1 MAIQNNTTNSRLLMS
16 TSVLREKLNS
26 RNLYTPNVEYPL
38 TNDNNVSK
46 TVSAINTIIGGLTPF
61 KSYNLENTVY
71 GRLLINETPLATIGL
86 AMLGKQMALNTMSSI
101 AQENFPKMNIAN
113 LFDKDSSTKL
123 FTKQI
128 DYSVTVK
135 SGGTAFGNFLRSA
148 IYWYPQK
155 NNPFNPTSI
164 NSDYIQQTG
173 IGQLKSLYSLV
184 NKNIYKPQLS
194 ENDIFYT
201 YADKA
206 GVTILPRISIINN
219 RKYFEHIK
227 YAPYSPF
234 NNVSDISI
242 STADYDM
249 IYSVNSFY
257 ASEYAPN
264 KSYITDYFGTS
275 FLNKNNSQLNTNT
288 NSWIDD
294 ETPFRNENLNSK
306 IVWGR
311 DGIIPE
317 VNKSS
322 SELRGLDSETSSNF
336 QIQDLE
342 TDFNVKTGLLEYTRN
357 LINATE
363 GRIGDLTRKAFVNND
378 KEPIGFNG
386 SALWNAPANSLP
398 SFAGKTGVRQH
409 SVLDPYNRFAKA
421 IRFDGNN
428 IYAGNPDSVIYNSVI
443 PRIHPTI
450 NDNGNGI
457 NNKNLMFSIE
467 NLAVN
472 VISRDGYGIIDDEYG
487 SQIPLEEV
495 GPFNGRIMWFPPYAI
510 DINETAN
517 AKFEPTVMV
526 GRNEPMYNYM
536 NSERSA
542 TLSFSLL
549 IDYPPQVKNLTSQ
562 KEIAEFFAYGTIF
575 NDEKKYVSNL
585 QIKMSS
591 LQEQID
597 LISERNLVIY
607 KQIETPKPYSIYFP
621 NDSPKVGEESTI
633 IDKMYKDYAYEITSQ
648 VFSKI
653 DNNSYGYNKPI
664 YFISGLTSYDYSG
677 RTMYQFASTPSY
689 SQYSATGLT
698 DQFGIVELNKM
709 LKDVF
714 ENEDNRKY
722 YDIVIQ
728 GGSTKLY
735 TEGNPNDVQA
745 EVEYNEKLGQRRAN
759 AAKILISKRLEAMFG
774 KPISQLGINIS
785 SISSV
790 GSSQASQEN
799 ATAAAISNPSAKQ
812 ERYAT
817 IKIVRNSTPYELKT
831 GKLTTDEQA
840 TVDKLKTEIEAI
852 KTQLSLLQNNSST
865 MMKERR
871 EDNTA
876 ILNGFKSIKDN
887 YFYPAFHSQT
897 PEDFHK
903 RLTFLQQCTR
913 QGSAKRYDV
922 KPDANGILRARN
934 SVFGRQPICILRIGD
949 FIYSKVIIESVNF
962 DYSETTWDMN
972 PEGFG
977 MQPMMAKITL
987 TMKILGGQSL
997 KGPVDAL
1004 QNAVSFNYYANS
1016 TYTDKGMYLLPSAM
1030 AALNDSYR
1038 NGIDTANKSSV
1049 SNIDIIGKFITRNIN
1064 NKE

>member
-1 MAIQNNTTNSRLLMS
+1 MAIQDNTTNSRLLMS

-38 TNDNNVSK
+38 SNDNNVSK

-71 GRLLINETPLATIGL
+71 GRLLTNETPLATIGL

-135 SGGTAFGNFLRSA
+135 SGSTAFGNFLRSA

-155 NNPFNPTSI
+155 NNPFNSTSI

-173 IGQLKSLYSLV
+173 IGQLKSLYSLI
-184 NKNIYKPQLS
+184 NKNLYVPN
-194 ENDIFYT
+194 NDTKNSIFYK
-201 YADKA
+201 YAEK
-206 GVTILPRISIINN
+206 TNTSIINRGNLIIN
-219 RKYFEHIK
+219 RNYFGYLIENQ
-227 YAPYSPF
+227 YSNF
-234 NNVSDISI
+234 YIVSNNSI
-242 STADYDM
+242 TQANTSM
-249 IYSVNSFY
+249 QNSVLYETNT
-257 ASEYAPN
+257 EYAPN
-264 KSYITDYFGTS
+264 IDYINNNFGTT
-275 FLNKNNSQLNTNT
+275 NKKIVESKNLENDGKNINI
-288 NSWIDD
+288 WIDD
-294 ETPFRNENLNSK
+294 EDNTSNK
-306 IVWGR
+306 IIWGW
-311 DGIIPE
+311 DG
-317 VNKSS
+317 
-322 SELRGLDSETSSNF
+322 TTY
-336 QIQDLE
+336 E
-342 TDFNVKTGLLEYTRN
+342 TDAILSNLQALPSDDINIPLRNNLSDDFKIKTGLLEYTRN
-357 LINATE
+357 LVNATE
-363 GRIGDLTRKAFVNND
+363 GKIGDITRKAFKNGN
-378 KEPIGFNG
+378 ELIGFNG
-386 SALWNAPANSLP
+386 SGVWKAPSTALP

-409 SVLDPYNRFAKA
+409 TVLDPYNRFTKA
-421 IRFDGNN
+421 IRFNGNN
-428 IYAGNPDSVIYNSVI
+428 VYAGNPDSVIYNSVI

-472 VISRDGYGIIDDEYG
+472 VISKDGYGIIDDEYG

-585 QIKMSS
+585 EVKMTS
-591 LQEQID
+591 LQKEID
-597 LISERNLVIY
+597 NIANRKNANFNGI
-607 KQIETPKPYSIYFP
+607 KIPDAISIYFP

-633 IDKMYKDYAYEITSQ
+633 IDKIYEDYAYEITSQ
-648 VFSKI
+648 VLSKI

-677 RTMYQFASTPSY
+677 RTMYQFTSTPSY

-698 DQFGIVELNKM
+698 DQFGVVELNKI
-709 LKDVF
+709 LKDAF

-722 YDIVIQ
+722 YDISIH
-728 GGSTKLY
+728 GSSTKLY
-735 TEGNPNDVQA
+735 TEGNVNDIK
-745 EVEYNEKLGQRRAN
+745 EELEYNYNLGLRRAN
-759 AAKILISKRLEAMFG
+759 AAKILVTKRLEAMFN
-774 KPISQLGINIS
+774 KNIDELKINITTS
-785 SISSV
+785 SL
-790 GSSQASQEN
+790 GSSQGSQSN
-799 ATAAAISNPSAKQ
+799 ATAAAISTQSAKQ

-817 IKIVRNSTPYELKT
+817 IRIVRNSTPFELDKS
-831 GKLTTDEQA
+831 KLTTQEQE
-840 TVDKLKTEIEAI
+840 TIDKLNSEIEAI
-852 KTQLSLLQNNSST
+852 KTQLSLVQNNSST
-865 MMKERR
+865 MMKERL

-913 QGSAKRYDV
+913 QGSAKRYNV
-922 KPDANGILRARN
+922 EPDANGVLRARN

-1038 NGIDTANKSSV
+1038 NGIDTSNKSSI
-1049 SNIDIIGKFITRNIN
+1049 SNIDIINKFITRNIN